1 VNRGFQIKI
10 YPYKILKYYEAI
22 DGNMEYRVIAETY
35 DRIESTTK
43 RLEMTDYLVEL
54 FHKTSPEVIDKVI
67 YLTQGKLYPDY
78 MGIEL
83 GLAEKLALRAI
94 TKATGIREKELN
106 EMLKKYGDLGSVAQE
121 AIKKK
126 RQMTLFSFE
135 EEKVLTVEKVY
146 ENFEKIAKAEGAGS
160 QDRKMQLLAELLNL
174 ASPLEARYIVRT
186 IEGKLRLGIAD
197 MTILDALSIAYG
209 GTKELRNYVERAYNI
224 HPDLGYIAKKL
235 AKEGIEGVKNIKI
248 ELGIPIRAML
258 AERLPSLE
266 EILVKM
272 GGRAA
277 FEYKYDG
284 MRIQGHIGEDKV
296 WLYSR
301 RLENLTNQFPDVVS
315 ALQEAFRGREG
326 IFDGEAVPVDINTG
340 ELLPFQVVSHRR
352 GRKYEIEKAIEEY
365 PVVLFL
371 FDILYLDGE
380 DLTQRPYPERRE
392 ILERV
397 IEPTERVKFAHRL
410 VSDDI
415 DEIKE
420 FFNKAIEDGCEG
432 LVAKNIGK
440 ESIYRA
446 GAREF
451 LWIKYKR
458 DYKVEMGDT
467 VDLVVV
473 GAFAGKG
480 KRRGTYGA
488 LLMAA
493 YNPEKDRF
501 ETVCKLGSGFTD
513 DQLAYLPKKF
523 EELKIDKR
531 HPRVWSEMEADFW
544 FVPKVVLEVIGAEI
558 TLSPTHT
565 CARDVIEKG
574 SGLAIRFPRFTGRW
588 RDDKSPEEA
597 TTTKELVEMYQNQI
611 KKIG

>member
-1 VNRGFQIKI
+1 ME
-10 YPYKILKYYEAI
+10 YKI
-22 DGNMEYRVIAETY
+22 IAETY
-35 DRIESTTK
+35 SKIESTSK

-54 FHKTSPEVIDKVI
+54 FHTTPEDVIDKVI

-83 GLAEKLALRAI
+83 GLAEKLTMRGI
-94 TKATGIREKELN
+94 TKATGIKEKTLG
-106 EMLKKYGDLGSVAQE
+106 EMLKKYGDLGSVAEE

-126 RQMTLFSFE
+126 RQTTLFSFE
-135 EEKVLTVEKVY
+135 EEKNLTVEKVY
-146 ENFEKIAKAEGAGS
+146 ENFEKIAKAEGPGS
-160 QDRKMQLLAELLNL
+160 QDRKIQLLAELLNL
-174 ASPLEARYIVRT
+174 AKPIEAKYIVRT
-186 IEGKLRLGIAD
+186 VEGKLRLGIAD

-209 GTKELRNYVERAYNI
+209 GTKELRSLVERTYNI

-235 AKEGIEGVKNIKI
+235 AKEGIDGVKDIKI

-266 EILVKM
+266 EILAKM
-272 GGRAA
+272 GGKAA

-284 MRIQGHIGEDKV
+284 MRIQGHVGKDKV

-301 RLENLTNQFPDVVS
+301 RLENLTSQFPDVVE
-315 ALQEAFRGREG
+315 ALKEAFQGEKG
-326 IFDGEAVPVDINTG
+326 IFDGEAVPVDIHTG

-352 GRKYEIEKAIEEY
+352 GRKYEIEKAVEDY

-371 FDILYLDGE
+371 FDVIYLDGE
-380 DLTQRPYPERRE
+380 NLTSKPYPERRE

-397 IEPTERVKFAHRL
+397 INPTERVKFAHRI
-410 VSDDI
+410 VSSDI
-415 DEIKE
+415 GEIRE

-432 LVAKNIGK
+432 LVAKSIGE

-480 KRRGTYGA
+480 KRKGTYGA
-488 LLMAA
+488 LLMTA

-513 DQLAYLPKKF
+513 EQLAYLPRKF
-523 EELKIDKR
+523 EDLKIENK
-531 HPRVWSEMEADFW
+531 HPRVWSEMEADYW

-574 SGLAIRFPRFTGRW
+574 TGLAIRFPRFTGRW

-597 TTTKELVEMYQNQI
+597 TTTKELIEMYENQI

>member
-1 VNRGFQIKI
+1 
-10 YPYKILKYYEAI
+10 
-22 DGNMEYRVIAETY
+22 MEYAAIAETY
-35 DRIESTTK
+35 QLIEGTTK

-54 FHKTSPEVIDKVI
+54 FKKTPPDVIDKVI

-78 MGIEL
+78 LGIEL
-83 GLAEKLALRAI
+83 GIAEKLAIRALAK
-94 TKATGIREKELN
+94 TTGLKEKTIN
-106 EMLKKYGDLGSVAQE
+106 EMLKKSGDLGSVAEE

-126 RQMTLFSFE
+126 KQMTLFSFQ
-135 EEKVLTVEKVY
+135 EEKKLTVEKVY
-146 ENFEKIAKAEGAGS
+146 ENFDKIARAEGEGS
-160 QDRKMQLLAELLNL
+160 QEKKIQYLAELLNL
-174 ASPLEARYIVRT
+174 SSPLEAKYIIRT
-186 IEGKLRLGIAD
+186 VEGKLRLGIAD
-197 MTILDALSIAYG
+197 MTILDALSVAFG
-209 GTKELRNYVERAYNI
+209 GTKELRSFVERAYNI
-224 HPDLGYIAKKL
+224 HPDLGYIARKL
-235 AKEGIEGVKNIKI
+235 AEEGIEGVKKIKI
-248 ELGIPIRAML
+248 QLGIPIRAML

-266 EILVKM
+266 EILAKM

-284 MRIQGHIGEDKV
+284 MRIQAHVGEERI

-301 RLENLTNQFPDVVS
+301 RLENLTSQFPDVVN
-315 ALQEAFRGREG
+315 AIKEAFKGREG
-326 IFDGEAVPVDINTG
+326 IFDGEAVPVDVNTG

-352 GRKYEIEKAIEEY
+352 GRKYGIEKAIEEY

-380 DLTQRPYPERRE
+380 DLTSRSYPERRE

-397 IEPTERVKFAHRL
+397 IEETERVKFAHRL
-410 VSDDI
+410 ISSNI
-415 DEIKE
+415 EKIKE

-493 YNPEKDRF
+493 YNPKKDRF

-513 DQLAYLPKKF
+513 EQLAYLPKKF
-523 EELKIDKR
+523 EELKIEKM
-531 HPRVWSEMEADFW
+531 HPRVYSEMDADYW

-565 CARDVIEKG
+565 CARDVVEKG

-597 TTTKELVEMYQNQI
+597 TTTQELVEMYKNQI

>member
-1 VNRGFQIKI
+1 
-10 YPYKILKYYEAI
+10 
-22 DGNMEYRVIAETY
+22 MEYRVIADTY
-35 DRIESTTK
+35 EKIEGTTK

-54 FHKTSPEVIDKVI
+54 FHNTPADIIDKVI

-78 MGIEL
+78 IGIEL
-83 GLAEKLALRAI
+83 GLAEKLAMKAI
-94 TKATGIREKELN
+94 TKATGIREKELE
-106 EMLKKYGDLGSVAQE
+106 EMLKKYGDLGTVAQE

-126 RQMTLFSFE
+126 RQTTLFSFG
-135 EEKVLTVEKVY
+135 EEKTLSVEKVY
-146 ENFEKIAKAEGAGS
+146 ENFEKIARAEGSGS
-160 QDRKMQLLAELLNL
+160 QERKMQLLAELLNL
-174 ASPLEARYIVRT
+174 ATPLEARYIVRT
-186 IEGKLRLGIAD
+186 VEGKLRLGIAD
-197 MTILDALSIAYG
+197 MTILDALSIAFG

-224 HPDLGYIAKKL
+224 HPDLGFIARKL
-235 AKEGIEGVKNIKI
+235 ADEGIEGVKKVKI

-266 EILVKM
+266 EILEKM

-284 MRIQGHIGEDKV
+284 MRIQGHVGEKV

-301 RLENLTNQFPDVVS
+301 RLENLTTQFPDVVE
-315 ALQEAFRGREG
+315 ALKEAFKGEEA

-352 GRKYEIEKAIEEY
+352 GRKYGIEKAIEEY

-371 FDILYLDGE
+371 FDILYLNGE
-380 DLTQRPYPERRE
+380 DLTMKPYPERRK
-392 ILERV
+392 ILEDAV
-397 IEPTERVKFAHRL
+397 KETERVRFAHRI
-410 VSDDI
+410 VSQDI
-415 DEIKE
+415 EEIKE

-513 DQLAYLPKKF
+513 EQLAYLPKKF
-523 EELKIDKR
+523 EELKIERK
-531 HPRVWSEMEADFW
+531 HPRVWSEMDADFW

-597 TTTKELVEMYQNQI
+597 TTTKELVEMYKNQI

>member
-1 VNRGFQIKI
+1 ME
-10 YPYKILKYYEAI
+10 YKI
-22 DGNMEYRVIAETY
+22 IAETY
-35 DRIESTTK
+35 SKIESTTK

-54 FHKTSPEVIDKVI
+54 FHNTPEDVIDKVI

-83 GLAEKLALRAI
+83 GLAEKLAMRGI
-94 TKATGIREKELN
+94 TKATGIKEKTLG
-106 EMLKKYGDLGSVAQE
+106 EMLKKYGDLGSVAEE

-126 RQMTLFSFE
+126 RQTTLFSFE
-135 EEKVLTVEKVY
+135 EEKNLTVEKVY
-146 ENFEKIAKAEGAGS
+146 ENFEKIAKAEGPGS
-160 QDRKMQLLAELLNL
+160 QDRKIQLLAELLNL
-174 ASPLEARYIVRT
+174 AKPIEAKYIVRT
-186 IEGKLRLGIAD
+186 VEGKLRLGIAD

-209 GTKELRNYVERAYNI
+209 RTKELRSLVERTYNI

-235 AKEGIEGVKNIKI
+235 AKEGIDGVKDIKI

-266 EILVKM
+266 EILAKM
-272 GGRAA
+272 GGKAA

-284 MRIQGHIGEDKV
+284 MRIQGHVGKDKV

-301 RLENLTNQFPDVVS
+301 RLENLTSQFPDVVE
-315 ALQEAFRGREG
+315 ALKEAFQGKEG
-326 IFDGEAVPVDINTG
+326 IFDGEAVPVDIHTG

-352 GRKYEIEKAIEEY
+352 GRKYEIEKAIEDY

-371 FDILYLDGE
+371 FDIIYLDGE
-380 DLTQRPYPERRE
+380 DLTSKPYPERRK

-397 IEPTERVKFAHRL
+397 INPTERVKFAHRI
-410 VSDDI
+410 VSSDI
-415 DEIKE
+415 GEIRE

-432 LVAKNIGK
+432 LVAKSIGK

-480 KRRGTYGA
+480 KRKGTYGA

-513 DQLAYLPKKF
+513 EQLAYLPRKF
-523 EELKIDKR
+523 EDLKIENK
-531 HPRVWSEMEADFW
+531 HPRVWSEMEADYW

-574 SGLAIRFPRFTGRW
+574 TGLAIRFPRFTGRW

-597 TTTKELVEMYQNQI
+597 TTTKELIEMYKNQI
-611 KKIG
+611 KKIR

>member
-1 VNRGFQIKI
+1 ME
-10 YPYKILKYYEAI
+10 YKI
-22 DGNMEYRVIAETY
+22 IAETY
-35 DRIESTTK
+35 SKIESTTK

-54 FHKTSPEVIDKVI
+54 FHNTPEDVIDKVI

-83 GLAEKLALRAI
+83 GLAEKLAMRGI
-94 TKATGIREKELN
+94 TKATGIKEKTLS
-106 EMLKKYGDLGSVAQE
+106 EMLKKYGDLGSVAEE

-135 EEKVLTVEKVY
+135 EEKSLTVEKVY
-146 ENFEKIAKAEGAGS
+146 ENFEKIAKAEGEGS
-160 QDRKMQLLAELLNL
+160 QDRKIQLLAELLNL
-174 ASPLEARYIVRT
+174 AEPLEAKYIVRT
-186 IEGKLRLGIAD
+186 VEGKLRLGIAD

-209 GTKELRNYVERAYNI
+209 GTKELRSLVERAYNI

-235 AKEGIEGVKNIKI
+235 AKEGIEGVKSIKI

-266 EILVKM
+266 DILAKM

-284 MRIQGHIGEDKV
+284 MRIQGHVGKDRT

-301 RLENLTNQFPDVVS
+301 RLENLTSQFPDVVE
-315 ALQEAFRGREG
+315 ALKEAFQGEEG

-352 GRKYEIEKAIEEY
+352 GRKYEIEKAIEDY

-371 FDILYLDGE
+371 FDVIYLNGE
-380 DLTQRPYPERRE
+380 DLTPKPYPERRK
-392 ILERV
+392 ILEKV
-397 IEPTERVKFAHRL
+397 IKPTDRVKFAHRI
-410 VSDDI
+410 VSSDI
-415 DEIKE
+415 GEIKE

-432 LVAKNIGK
+432 LVAKSIGE

-480 KRRGTYGA
+480 KRKGTYGA

-513 DQLAYLPKKF
+513 EQLAYLPRKF
-523 EELKIDKR
+523 EELKIENK
-531 HPRVWSEMEADFW
+531 HPRVWSEMEADYW

-574 SGLAIRFPRFTGRW
+574 AGLAIRFPRFTGRW

-597 TTTKELVEMYQNQI
+597 TTTKELIEMYRNQI

>member
-1 VNRGFQIKI
+1 ME
-10 YPYKILKYYEAI
+10 YKI
-22 DGNMEYRVIAETY
+22 IAETY
-35 DRIESTTK
+35 SKIESTTK

-54 FHKTSPEVIDKVI
+54 FHTTPEDVIDKVI

-83 GLAEKLALRAI
+83 GLAEKLAMRGI
-94 TKATGIREKELN
+94 TKATGIKEKTLA
-106 EMLKKYGDLGSVAQE
+106 EMLKKYGDLGSVAEE

-126 RQMTLFSFE
+126 RQTTLFSFE
-135 EEKVLTVEKVY
+135 EEKNLTVEKVY
-146 ENFEKIAKAEGAGS
+146 ENFEKIAKAEGPGS
-160 QDRKMQLLAELLNL
+160 QDRKIQLLAELLNL
-174 ASPLEARYIVRT
+174 AKPIEAKYIVRMV
-186 IEGKLRLGIAD
+186 EGKLRLGIAD

-209 GTKELRNYVERAYNI
+209 GTKELRSLVERTYNI

-235 AKEGIEGVKNIKI
+235 AKEGIDGVKDIKI

-266 EILVKM
+266 EILAKM
-272 GGRAA
+272 GGKAA

-284 MRIQGHIGEDKV
+284 MRIQGHVGKDKV

-301 RLENLTNQFPDVVS
+301 RLENLTSQFPDVVE
-315 ALQEAFRGREG
+315 ALKEAFQGEKG
-326 IFDGEAVPVDINTG
+326 IFDGEAVPVDIHTG

-352 GRKYEIEKAIEEY
+352 GRKYEIEKAVEDY

-371 FDILYLDGE
+371 FDVIYLDGE
-380 DLTQRPYPERRE
+380 NLTSKPYPERRE

-397 IEPTERVKFAHRL
+397 INPTERVKFAHRI
-410 VSDDI
+410 VSSDI
-415 DEIKE
+415 GEIRE

-432 LVAKNIGK
+432 LVAKSIGE

-480 KRRGTYGA
+480 KRKGTYGA

-513 DQLAYLPKKF
+513 EQLAYLPRKF
-523 EELKIDKR
+523 EDLKIENK
-531 HPRVWSEMEADFW
+531 HPRVWSEMEADYW

-574 SGLAIRFPRFTGRW
+574 TGLAIRFPRFTGRW

-597 TTTKELVEMYQNQI
+597 TTTKELIEMYENQI

>member
-1 VNRGFQIKI
+1 
-10 YPYKILKYYEAI
+10 
-22 DGNMEYRVIAETY
+22 MEYAAIAETY
-35 DRIESTTK
+35 QLIEGTTK

-54 FHKTSPEVIDKVI
+54 FKKTPPDVIDKVI

-78 MGIEL
+78 LGIEL
-83 GLAEKLALRAI
+83 GIAEKLAIRALAK
-94 TKATGIREKELN
+94 TTGLKEKTIN
-106 EMLKKYGDLGSVAQE
+106 EMLKKSGDLGSVAEE

-126 RQMTLFSFE
+126 KQMTLFSFQ
-135 EEKVLTVEKVY
+135 EEKKLTVEKVY
-146 ENFEKIAKAEGAGS
+146 ENFDKIARAEGEGS
-160 QDRKMQLLAELLNL
+160 QEKKIQYLAELLNL
-174 ASPLEARYIVRT
+174 SSPLEAKYIIRT
-186 IEGKLRLGIAD
+186 VEGKLRLGIAD
-197 MTILDALSIAYG
+197 MTILDALSVAFG
-209 GTKELRNYVERAYNI
+209 GTKELRSFVERAYNI
-224 HPDLGYIAKKL
+224 HPDLGYIARKL
-235 AKEGIEGVKNIKI
+235 AEEGIEGVKKIKI
-248 ELGIPIRAML
+248 QLGIPIRAML

-266 EILVKM
+266 EILAKM

-284 MRIQGHIGEDKV
+284 MRIQAHVGEERI

-301 RLENLTNQFPDVVS
+301 RLENLTSQFPDVVN
-315 ALQEAFRGREG
+315 AIKEAFKGREG
-326 IFDGEAVPVDINTG
+326 IFDGEAVPVDVNTG

-352 GRKYEIEKAIEEY
+352 GRKYGIEKAIEEY

-380 DLTQRPYPERRE
+380 DLTSRSYPERRE

-397 IEPTERVKFAHRL
+397 IEETERVKFAHRL
-410 VSDDI
+410 ISSNI
-415 DEIKE
+415 EEIKE

-493 YNPEKDRF
+493 YNPKKDRF

-513 DQLAYLPKKF
+513 EQLAYLPKKF
-523 EELKIDKR
+523 EELKIEKM
-531 HPRVWSEMEADFW
+531 HPRVYSEMDADYW

-565 CARDVIEKG
+565 CARDVVEKG

-597 TTTKELVEMYQNQI
+597 TTTQELVEMYKNQI

>member
-1 VNRGFQIKI
+1 
-10 YPYKILKYYEAI
+10 
-22 DGNMEYRVIAETY
+22 MEYSAIAETY
-35 DRIESTTK
+35 SLVESTTK
-43 RLEMTDYLVEL
+43 RLEMTDYLVEV
-54 FHKTSPEVIDKVI
+54 FKKTPPNVIDKVI

-83 GLAEKLALRAI
+83 GIAEKLAI
-94 TKATGIREKELN
+94 KALSRTTGIKESEIN
-106 EMLKKYGDLGSVAQE
+106 ELLKKHGDLGIVAE
-121 AIKKK
+121 EIIKKK
-126 RQMTLFSFE
+126 KQMTLFSFG
-135 EEKVLTVEKVY
+135 EEKKLTVEKVY
-146 ENFEKIAKAEGAGS
+146 ENFDKMARVEGEGS
-160 QDRKMQLLAELLNL
+160 QEKKIQYLAELLNL
-174 ASPLEARYIVRT
+174 ASPLEAKYIIRT
-186 IEGKLRLGIAD
+186 VEGKLRLGIAD
-197 MTILDALSIAYG
+197 MTILDALSIAFG
-209 GTKELRNYVERAYNI
+209 GSKELRSFVERAYNI
-224 HPDLGYIAKKL
+224 HPDLGFIAKRL

-266 EILVKM
+266 EILEKM
-272 GGRAA
+272 GGKAA

-284 MRIQGHIGEDKV
+284 MRIQTHIGKKI

-301 RLENLTNQFPDVVS
+301 RLENLTEQFPDVV
-315 ALQEAFRGREG
+315 EAIKGAFKGDEG

-352 GRKYEIEKAIEEY
+352 GRKYGIEKAMEEY

-371 FDILYLDGE
+371 FDILYLNGK
-380 DLTQRPYPERRE
+380 DLTSKPYPERRK
-392 ILERV
+392 ILESV
-397 IEPTERVKFAHRL
+397 INETERVKLATQI
-410 VSDDI
+410 VSSNI
-415 DEIKE
+415 EEIKK

-432 LVAKNIGK
+432 LVAKNIGE

-458 DYKVEMGDT
+458 EYKVEIGDT
-467 VDLVVV
+467 LDLVAV

-513 DQLAYLPKKF
+513 EQLAYLPKKF
-523 EELKIDKR
+523 EELKIERK
-531 HPRVWSEMEADFW
+531 HPRVHSELNADYW

-597 TTTKELVEMYQNQI
+597 TTTKELVEMYKNQI

>member
-1 VNRGFQIKI
+1 
-10 YPYKILKYYEAI
+10 
-22 DGNMEYRVIAETY
+22 MEYRLIAETY
-35 DRIESTTK
+35 EKVEGTTK
-43 RLEMTDYLVEL
+43 RLEMTDYLVQL
-54 FHKTSPEVIDKVI
+54 FQSTPPEIIDRVI
-67 YLTQGKLYPDY
+67 YLTQGKLYADY
-78 MGIEL
+78 LGVEL
-83 GLAEKLALRAI
+83 GLAEKLAIKAI
-94 TKATGIREKELN
+94 SKSTGIRENALKD
-106 EMLKKYGDLGSVAQE
+106 MLRRYGDLGIVAEE

-126 RQMTLFSFE
+126 RQTTLFSFE
-135 EEKVLTVEKVY
+135 EEKKLTVEKVY
-146 ENFEKIAKAEGAGS
+146 ENFEKIARAEGEGS
-160 QDRKMQLLAELLNL
+160 QDRKIQLLAELLNL

-186 IEGKLRLGIAD
+186 VEGKLRLGIAD
-197 MTILDALSIAYG
+197 MTILDALSIAFG
-209 GTKELRNYVERAYNI
+209 GSKELRSFVERAYNI
-224 HPDLGYIAKKL
+224 HPDLGFIAKKL
-235 AKEGIEGVKNIKI
+235 AVEGIEGVKGIKI
-248 ELGIPIRAML
+248 QLGIPIRAML

-266 EILVKM
+266 EILAKM

-284 MRIQGHIGEDKV
+284 MRIQGHVGKKI

-301 RLENLTNQFPDVVS
+301 RLENLTSQFPDVVE
-315 ALQEAFRGREG
+315 ALKEAFKGEEG

-352 GRKYEIEKAIEEY
+352 GRKYGIEKAMEDY

-371 FDILYLDGE
+371 FDVLYLDGE
-380 DLTQRPYPERRE
+380 DLTQKPYPERRK

-397 IEPTERVKFAHRL
+397 IQPTDRVKFAHRI
-410 VSDDI
+410 VSSDI
-415 DEIKE
+415 SEIRD
-420 FFNKAIEDGCEG
+420 FFNHAIEDGCEG
-432 LVAKNIGK
+432 LVAKNVGE

-451 LWIKYKR
+451 LWIKYKK

-480 KRRGTYGA
+480 RRKGTYGA

-513 DQLAYLPKKF
+513 EQLAHLPKKF
-523 EELKIDKR
+523 EELKIERK
-531 HPRVWSEMEADFW
+531 HPRVWSEMDADYW

-565 CARDVIEKG
+565 CAKDIVEKG

-597 TTTKELVEMYQNQI
+597 TTTKELVEMYRNQI
-611 KKIG
+611 KKMG

>member
-1 VNRGFQIKI
+1 MDGKKI
-10 YPYKILKYYEAI
+10 YRLILKYNLCI
-22 DGNMEYRVIAETY
+22 DASMEYKIIAETY
-35 DRIESTTK
+35 SKIESTTK

-54 FHKTSPEVIDKVI
+54 FHNTPEDVIDKVI

-83 GLAEKLALRAI
+83 GLAEKLAMRGI
-94 TKATGIREKELN
+94 TKATGIKEKTLG
-106 EMLKKYGDLGSVAQE
+106 EMLKKYGDLGSVAEE

-126 RQMTLFSFE
+126 RQTTLFSFE
-135 EEKVLTVEKVY
+135 EEKNLTVEKVY
-146 ENFEKIAKAEGAGS
+146 ENFEKIAKAEGPGS
-160 QDRKMQLLAELLNL
+160 QDRKIQLLAELLNL
-174 ASPLEARYIVRT
+174 AKPIEAKYIVRT
-186 IEGKLRLGIAD
+186 VEGKLRLGIAD

-209 GTKELRNYVERAYNI
+209 GTKELRSLVERAYNI

-235 AKEGIEGVKNIKI
+235 AKEGIDGVKDIKI

-266 EILVKM
+266 EILAKM
-272 GGRAA
+272 GGKAA

-284 MRIQGHIGEDKV
+284 MRIQGHVGKDKV

-301 RLENLTNQFPDVVS
+301 RLENLTSQFPDVVE
-315 ALQEAFRGREG
+315 ALKEAFQGEEG
-326 IFDGEAVPVDINTG
+326 IFDGEAVPVDIHTG

-352 GRKYEIEKAIEEY
+352 GRKYEIEKAVEDY

-371 FDILYLDGE
+371 FDVIYLDGE
-380 DLTQRPYPERRE
+380 DLTSKPYPERRE
-392 ILERV
+392 ILESV
-397 IEPTERVKFAHRL
+397 INPTERVKFAHRI
-410 VSDDI
+410 VSSDI
-415 DEIKE
+415 GEIRE

-432 LVAKNIGK
+432 LVAKSIGK

-480 KRRGTYGA
+480 KRKGTYGA

-513 DQLAYLPKKF
+513 EQLAYLPRKF
-523 EELKIDKR
+523 EDLKIENK
-531 HPRVWSEMEADFW
+531 HPRVWSEMEADYW

-574 SGLAIRFPRFTGRW
+574 TGLAIRFPRFTGRW

-597 TTTKELVEMYQNQI
+597 TTTKELIEMYKNQI

>member
-1 VNRGFQIKI
+1 
-10 YPYKILKYYEAI
+10 
-22 DGNMEYRVIAETY
+22 MEYAAIAETY
-35 DRIESTTK
+35 QLIEGTTK

-54 FHKTSPEVIDKVI
+54 FKKTPPDVIDKVI

-78 MGIEL
+78 LGIEL
-83 GLAEKLALRAI
+83 GIAEKLAIRALAK
-94 TKATGIREKELN
+94 TTGLKEKTIN
-106 EMLKKYGDLGSVAQE
+106 EMLKKSGDLGSVAEE

-126 RQMTLFSFE
+126 KQMTLFSFQ
-135 EEKVLTVEKVY
+135 EEKKLTVEKVY
-146 ENFEKIAKAEGAGS
+146 ENFDKIARAEGEGS
-160 QDRKMQLLAELLNL
+160 QEKKIQYLAELLNL
-174 ASPLEARYIVRT
+174 SSPLEAKYIIRT
-186 IEGKLRLGIAD
+186 VEGKLRLGIAD
-197 MTILDALSIAYG
+197 MTILDALSVAFG
-209 GTKELRNYVERAYNI
+209 GTKELRSFVERAYNI
-224 HPDLGYIAKKL
+224 HPDLGYIARKL
-235 AKEGIEGVKNIKI
+235 AEEGIEGVKKIKI
-248 ELGIPIRAML
+248 QLGIPIRAML

-266 EILVKM
+266 EILAKM

-284 MRIQGHIGEDKV
+284 MRIQAHVGEERI

-301 RLENLTNQFPDVVS
+301 RLENLTSQFPDVVN
-315 ALQEAFRGREG
+315 AIKEAFKGREG
-326 IFDGEAVPVDINTG
+326 IFDGEAVPVDVNTG

-352 GRKYEIEKAIEEY
+352 GRKYGIEKAIEEY

-380 DLTQRPYPERRE
+380 DLTSRSYPERRK

-397 IEPTERVKFAHRL
+397 IEETERVKFAHRL
-410 VSDDI
+410 ISSDI
-415 DEIKE
+415 EEIKE

-432 LVAKNIGK
+432 LVAKNIGE

-513 DQLAYLPKKF
+513 EQLAYLPKKF
-523 EELKIDKR
+523 EDLKIEKM
-531 HPRVWSEMEADFW
+531 HPRVYSEMDADYW

-565 CARDVIEKG
+565 CARDVVEKG

-597 TTTKELVEMYQNQI
+597 TTTQELVEMYKNQI

>member
-1 VNRGFQIKI
+1 
-10 YPYKILKYYEAI
+10 
-22 DGNMEYRVIAETY
+22 
-35 DRIESTTK
+35 
-43 RLEMTDYLVEL
+43 
-54 FHKTSPEVIDKVI
+54 
-67 YLTQGKLYPDY
+67 
-78 MGIEL
+78 
-83 GLAEKLALRAI
+83 
-94 TKATGIREKELN
+94 
-106 EMLKKYGDLGSVAQE
+106 MLKKSGDLGSVAEE

-126 RQMTLFSFE
+126 KQMTLFSFQ
-135 EEKVLTVEKVY
+135 EEKKLTVEKVY
-146 ENFEKIAKAEGAGS
+146 ENFDKIARAEGEGS
-160 QDRKMQLLAELLNL
+160 QEKKIQYLAELLNL
-174 ASPLEARYIVRT
+174 SSPLEAKYIIRT
-186 IEGKLRLGIAD
+186 VEGKLRLGIAD
-197 MTILDALSIAYG
+197 MTILDALSVAFG
-209 GTKELRNYVERAYNI
+209 GTKELRSFVERAYNI
-224 HPDLGYIAKKL
+224 HPDLGYIARKL
-235 AKEGIEGVKNIKI
+235 AEEGIEGVKKIKI
-248 ELGIPIRAML
+248 QLGIPIRAML

-266 EILVKM
+266 EILAKM

-284 MRIQGHIGEDKV
+284 MRIQAHVGEERI

-301 RLENLTNQFPDVVS
+301 RLENLTSQFPDVVN
-315 ALQEAFRGREG
+315 AIKEAFKGREG
-326 IFDGEAVPVDINTG
+326 IFDGEAVPVDVNTG

-352 GRKYEIEKAIEEY
+352 GRKYGIEKAIEEY

-380 DLTQRPYPERRE
+380 DLTSRSYPERRK

-397 IEPTERVKFAHRL
+397 IEETERVKFAHRL
-410 VSDDI
+410 ISSNI
-415 DEIKE
+415 EEIKE

-493 YNPEKDRF
+493 YNPQNDRF

-513 DQLAYLPKKF
+513 EQLAYLPKKF
-523 EELKIDKR
+523 EELKIEKM
-531 HPRVWSEMEADFW
+531 HPRVYSEMDADYW

-565 CARDVIEKG
+565 CARDVVEKG

-597 TTTKELVEMYQNQI
+597 TTTQELVEMYKNQI

>member
-1 VNRGFQIKI
+1 
-10 YPYKILKYYEAI
+10 
-22 DGNMEYRVIAETY
+22 MEYRIIAETY
-35 DRIESTTK
+35 SKIESTSK
-43 RLEMTDYLVEL
+43 RLEMTDLLVEL
-54 FHKTSPEVIDKVI
+54 FNQTPPESIDKVI

-78 MGIEL
+78 MGVEL
-83 GLAEKLALRAI
+83 GIAEKLAIKAI
-94 TKATGIREKELN
+94 SKATGINEGKIG
-106 EMLKKYGDLGSVAQE
+106 EMLKEHGDLGLVAQE
-121 AIKKK
+121 TIKKK
-126 RQMTLFSFE
+126 RQTTLFSFE
-135 EEKVLTVEKVY
+135 ERQRLTVEKVY
-146 ENFEKIAKAEGAGS
+146 ENFDRIARAEGGGS
-160 QDRKMQLLAELLNL
+160 QEKKMQYLAELLNL
-174 ASPLEARYIVRT
+174 ATPLEARYIIRT
-186 IEGKLRLGIAD
+186 VEGKLRLGIAD

-209 GTKELRNYVERAYNI
+209 GSKELRSEVERAYNI
-224 HPDLGYIAKKL
+224 HPDLGYIAKRL
-235 AKEGIEGVKNIKI
+235 ATEGIEGVRSIKI
-248 ELGIPIRAML
+248 SLGIPIRAML

-266 EILVKM
+266 DILAKM
-272 GGRAA
+272 GGKAA

-284 MRIQGHIGEDKV
+284 MRIQAHVGERI

-301 RLENLTNQFPDVVS
+301 RLENLTDQFPDVRDAIKS
-315 ALQEAFRGREG
+315 AFKGKEA
-326 IFDGEAVPVDINTG
+326 IFDGEAVPVDVNTG

-352 GRKYEIEKAIEEY
+352 GRKYGIEKAIEEY

-380 DLTQRPYPERRE
+380 DLTGKTYPERRK
-392 ILERV
+392 ILEEV
-397 IEPTERVKFAHRL
+397 IEPSEQVKFAIRL
-410 VSDDI
+410 ISSDI
-415 DEIKE
+415 EKIKM

-432 LVAKNIGK
+432 LVAKNIG
-440 ESIYRA
+440 EGSIYRA

-458 DYKVEMGDT
+458 DYKVEIGDT
-467 VDLVVV
+467 VDLVVI

-493 YNPEKDRF
+493 YNPDKDRF

-513 DQLAYLPKKF
+513 EQLAYLPRKF
-523 EELKIDKR
+523 EDLRIER
-531 HPRVWSEMEADFW
+531 VHPRVWSKIDADYW
-544 FVPKVVLEVIGAEI
+544 FVPKVVLELIGAEI

-574 SGLAIRFPRFTGRW
+574 SGLAIRFPRFTGKW

-597 TTTKELVEMYQNQI
+597 TTTKELVEMYRNQI

>member
-1 VNRGFQIKI
+1 ME
-10 YPYKILKYYEAI
+10 YKI
-22 DGNMEYRVIAETY
+22 IAETY
-35 DRIESTTK
+35 SKIESTSK
-43 RLEMTDYLVEL
+43 RLEMTDYLVDL
-54 FHKTSPEVIDKVI
+54 FHTTPEDVIDKVI

-83 GLAEKLALRAI
+83 GLAEKLAMRGI
-94 TKATGIREKELN
+94 TKATGIKEKTLAK
-106 EMLKKYGDLGSVAQE
+106 MLKKYGDLGSVAEE
-121 AIKKK
+121 AIKEK
-126 RQMTLFSFE
+126 RQRTLFSFE
-135 EEKVLTVEKVY
+135 EEKNLTVEKVY
-146 ENFEKIAKAEGAGS
+146 ENFEKIAKAEGPGS
-160 QDRKMQLLAELLNL
+160 QDRKIQLLAELLNL
-174 ASPLEARYIVRT
+174 AKPIEAKYIVRT
-186 IEGKLRLGIAD
+186 VEGKLRLGIAD

-209 GTKELRNYVERAYNI
+209 GTKELRSLVERTYNI

-235 AKEGIEGVKNIKI
+235 AKEGIDGVKDIKI

-266 EILVKM
+266 EILAKM
-272 GGRAA
+272 GGKAA

-284 MRIQGHIGEDKV
+284 MRIQGHVGKDKV

-301 RLENLTNQFPDVVS
+301 RLENLTSQFPDVVE
-315 ALQEAFRGREG
+315 ALKEAFQGEEG
-326 IFDGEAVPVDINTG
+326 IFDGEAVPVDIHTG

-352 GRKYEIEKAIEEY
+352 GRKYEIEKAVEDY

-371 FDILYLDGE
+371 FDVIYLDGE
-380 DLTQRPYPERRE
+380 DLTSKPYPERRE

-397 IEPTERVKFAHRL
+397 INPTERVKFAHRI
-410 VSDDI
+410 VSSDI
-415 DEIKE
+415 GEIRE
-420 FFNKAIEDGCEG
+420 FFNEAIEDGCEG
-432 LVAKNIGK
+432 LVAKSIGE

-480 KRRGTYGA
+480 KRKGTYGA
-488 LLMAA
+488 LLMTA

-513 DQLAYLPKKF
+513 EQLAYLPRKF
-523 EELKIDKR
+523 EDLKIENK
-531 HPRVWSEMEADFW
+531 HPRVWSEMEADYW

-574 SGLAIRFPRFTGRW
+574 TGLAIRFPRFTGRW

-597 TTTKELVEMYQNQI
+597 TTTKELIEMYENQI

>member
-1 VNRGFQIKI
+1 
-10 YPYKILKYYEAI
+10 
-22 DGNMEYRVIAETY
+22 MEYAAIAETY
-35 DRIESTTK
+35 QLIEGTTK

-54 FHKTSPEVIDKVI
+54 FKKTPPDVIDKVI

-78 MGIEL
+78 LGIEL
-83 GLAEKLALRAI
+83 GIAEKLAIRALAK
-94 TKATGIREKELN
+94 TTGLKEKTIN
-106 EMLKKYGDLGSVAQE
+106 EMLKKSGDLGSVAEE

-126 RQMTLFSFE
+126 KQMTLFSFQ
-135 EEKVLTVEKVY
+135 EEKKLTVEKVY
-146 ENFEKIAKAEGAGS
+146 ENFDKIARAEGEGS
-160 QDRKMQLLAELLNL
+160 QEKKIQYLAELLNL
-174 ASPLEARYIVRT
+174 SSPLEAKYIIRT
-186 IEGKLRLGIAD
+186 VEGKLRLGIAD
-197 MTILDALSIAYG
+197 MTILDALSVAFG
-209 GTKELRNYVERAYNI
+209 GTKELRSFVERAYNI
-224 HPDLGYIAKKL
+224 HPDLGYIARKL
-235 AKEGIEGVKNIKI
+235 AEEGIEGVKKIKI
-248 ELGIPIRAML
+248 QLGIPIRAML

-266 EILVKM
+266 EILAKM

-284 MRIQGHIGEDKV
+284 MRIQAHVGEERI

-301 RLENLTNQFPDVVS
+301 RLENLTSQFPDVVN
-315 ALQEAFRGREG
+315 AIKEAFKGREG
-326 IFDGEAVPVDINTG
+326 IFDGEAVPVDVNTG

-352 GRKYEIEKAIEEY
+352 GRKYGIEKAIEEY

-380 DLTQRPYPERRE
+380 DLTSRSYPERRK

-397 IEPTERVKFAHRL
+397 IEETERVKFAHRL
-410 VSDDI
+410 ISSNI
-415 DEIKE
+415 EEIKE

-493 YNPEKDRF
+493 YNPQNDRF

-513 DQLAYLPKKF
+513 EQLAYLPKKF
-523 EELKIDKR
+523 EELKIEKM
-531 HPRVWSEMEADFW
+531 HPRVYSEMDADYW

-565 CARDVIEKG
+565 CARDVVEKG

-597 TTTKELVEMYQNQI
+597 TTTQELVEMYKNQI

>member
-1 VNRGFQIKI
+1 
-10 YPYKILKYYEAI
+10 
-22 DGNMEYRVIAETY
+22 MEYRVIAETY
-35 DRIESTTK
+35 ERIEATTK

-54 FHKTSPEVIDKVI
+54 FHKTPPEIIDKVI
-67 YLTQGKLYPDY
+67 YLTQGKLYPDFV
-78 MGIEL
+78 GIEL
-83 GLAEKLALRAI
+83 GLAEKLAMRAI
-94 TKATGIREKELN
+94 TKATGIREKKLE

-121 AIKKK
+121 AIKSK
-126 RQMTLFSFE
+126 RQTTLFSFE
-135 EEKVLTVEKVY
+135 EKKVLTVEKVY
-146 ENFEKIAKAEGAGS
+146 ENFEKIARAEGAGS

-174 ASPLEARYIVRT
+174 ATPLEARYIVRT

-197 MTILDALSIAYG
+197 MTILDALSIAFG

-224 HPDLGYIAKKL
+224 HPDLGFIAKKL
-235 AKEGIEGVKNIKI
+235 AEEGIEGVKSIKI

-266 EILVKM
+266 EILDKM
-272 GGRAA
+272 GGCAA

-284 MRIQGHIGEDKV
+284 MRIQGHIGERV

-301 RLENLTNQFPDVVS
+301 RLENLTEQFPDVVE
-315 ALQEAFRGREG
+315 ALKEAFKGHEG

-352 GRKYEIEKAIEEY
+352 GRKYGIEKAIEDY

-380 DLTQRPYPERRE
+380 DLTMKSYPERRK
-392 ILERV
+392 ILENV
-397 IEPTERVKFAHRL
+397 VEETERVKFAHRI
-410 VSDDI
+410 VSEDI
-415 DEIKE
+415 EEIKE

-432 LVAKNIGK
+432 LVAKNIGE

-513 DQLAYLPKKF
+513 EQLAYLPKKF
-523 EELKIDKR
+523 EEYAVLAKTTPFLGVTGKVQSEQSVVHLIVDKLWK
-531 HPRVWSEMEADFW
+531 PKLTLEPKRVSSRYF
-544 FVPKVVLEVIGAEI
+544 
-558 TLSPTHT
+558 H
-565 CARDVIEKG
+565 
-574 SGLAIRFPRFTGRW
+574 
-588 RDDKSPEEA
+588 
-597 TTTKELVEMYQNQI
+597 
-611 KKIG
+611 

>member
-1 VNRGFQIKI
+1 MKNKT
-10 YPYKILKYYEAI
+10 LKYLRVI
-22 DGNMEYRVIAETY
+22 IRDMEYAAIAETY
-35 DRIESTTK
+35 SLVESTTK

-54 FHKTSPEVIDKVI
+54 FKKTPPDVIDKVI

-83 GLAEKLALRAI
+83 GIAEKLAI
-94 TKATGIREKELN
+94 KAVSRTTGIRESEINEL
-106 EMLKKYGDLGSVAQE
+106 LKKHGDLGLVAE
-121 AIKKK
+121 ETIKKK
-126 RQMTLFSFE
+126 KQMTLFSFE
-135 EEKVLTVEKVY
+135 EEKKLTVEKVY
-146 ENFEKIAKAEGAGS
+146 ENFDKMARVEGGGS
-160 QDRKMQLLAELLNL
+160 QEKKIQYLAELLNL
-174 ASPLEARYIVRT
+174 ASPLEAKYIIRT
-186 IEGKLRLGIAD
+186 VEGKLRLGIAD
-197 MTILDALSIAYG
+197 MTILDALSIAFG
-209 GTKELRNYVERAYNI
+209 GSKELRSFVERAYNI
-224 HPDLGYIAKKL
+224 HPDLGSIAKRL

-266 EILVKM
+266 EILAKM
-272 GGRAA
+272 GGKAA

-284 MRIQGHIGEDKV
+284 MRIQAHIGGEKI

-301 RLENLTNQFPDVVS
+301 RLENLTEQFPDVV
-315 ALQEAFRGREG
+315 EAIKGAFKGDEG

-352 GRKYEIEKAIEEY
+352 GRKYDIEKAMEEY

-371 FDILYLDGE
+371 FDILYLNGE
-380 DLTQRPYPERRE
+380 DLTSKPYLERRK
-392 ILERV
+392 ILESV
-397 IEPTERVKFAHRL
+397 IHETDRVKLATQII
-410 VSDDI
+410 SSNI
-415 DEIKE
+415 DEIKK

-432 LVAKNIGK
+432 LVAKNIGE

-458 DYKVEMGDT
+458 EYKVEIGDT
-467 VDLVVV
+467 VDLVAV

-513 DQLAYLPKKF
+513 EQLAYLPKKF
-523 EELKIDKR
+523 EALLIDKK
-531 HPRVWSEMEADFW
+531 HPRVWSELDADYW
-544 FVPKVVLEVIGAEI
+544 FVPKTVLEVIGAEI

-574 SGLAIRFPRFTGRW
+574 AGLAIRFPRFTGRW

-597 TTTKELVEMYQNQI
+597 TTTKELLEMYKNQI

>member
-1 VNRGFQIKI
+1 
-10 YPYKILKYYEAI
+10 
-22 DGNMEYRVIAETY
+22 MEYAAIAETY
-35 DRIESTTK
+35 QLIEGTTK

-54 FHKTSPEVIDKVI
+54 FKKTPPDVIDKVI

-78 MGIEL
+78 LGIEL
-83 GLAEKLALRAI
+83 GIAEKLAIRALAK
-94 TKATGIREKELN
+94 TTGLKEKTIN
-106 EMLKKYGDLGSVAQE
+106 EMLKKSGDLGSVAEE

-126 RQMTLFSFE
+126 KQMTLFSFQ
-135 EEKVLTVEKVY
+135 EEKKLTVEKVY
-146 ENFEKIAKAEGAGS
+146 ENFDKIARAEGEGS
-160 QDRKMQLLAELLNL
+160 QEKKIQYLAELLNL
-174 ASPLEARYIVRT
+174 SSPLEAKYIIRT
-186 IEGKLRLGIAD
+186 VEGKLRLGIAD
-197 MTILDALSIAYG
+197 MTILDALSVAFG
-209 GTKELRNYVERAYNI
+209 GTKELRSFVERAYNI
-224 HPDLGYIAKKL
+224 HPDLGYIARKL
-235 AKEGIEGVKNIKI
+235 AEEGIEGVKKIKI
-248 ELGIPIRAML
+248 QLGIPIRAML

-266 EILVKM
+266 EILAKM

-284 MRIQGHIGEDKV
+284 MRIQAHVGEERI

-301 RLENLTNQFPDVVS
+301 RLENLTSQFPDVVN
-315 ALQEAFRGREG
+315 AIKEAFKGREG
-326 IFDGEAVPVDINTG
+326 IFDGEAVPVDVNTG

-352 GRKYEIEKAIEEY
+352 GRKYGIEKAIEEY

-380 DLTQRPYPERRE
+380 DLTSRSYPERRE

-397 IEPTERVKFAHRL
+397 IEETERVKFAHRL
-410 VSDDI
+410 ISSDI
-415 DEIKE
+415 EEIKE

-432 LVAKNIGK
+432 LVAKNIGE

-493 YNPEKDRF
+493 YNPKKDRF

-513 DQLAYLPKKF
+513 EQLAYLPKKF
-523 EELKIDKR
+523 EELKIEKM
-531 HPRVWSEMEADFW
+531 HPRVYSEMDADYW

-565 CARDVIEKG
+565 CARDVVEKG

-597 TTTKELVEMYQNQI
+597 TTTQELVEMYKNQI

>member
-1 VNRGFQIKI
+1 
-10 YPYKILKYYEAI
+10 
-22 DGNMEYRVIAETY
+22 MEYAAIAETY
-35 DRIESTTK
+35 QLIEGTTK

-54 FHKTSPEVIDKVI
+54 FKKTPPDVIDKVI

-78 MGIEL
+78 LGIEL
-83 GLAEKLALRAI
+83 GIAEKLAIRALAK
-94 TKATGIREKELN
+94 TTGLKEKTIN
-106 EMLKKYGDLGSVAQE
+106 EMLKKSGDLGSVAEE

-126 RQMTLFSFE
+126 KQMTLFSFQ
-135 EEKVLTVEKVY
+135 EEKKLTVEKVY
-146 ENFEKIAKAEGAGS
+146 ENFDKIARAEGEGS
-160 QDRKMQLLAELLNL
+160 QEKKIQYLAELLNL
-174 ASPLEARYIVRT
+174 SSPLEAKYIIRT
-186 IEGKLRLGIAD
+186 VEGKLRLGIAD
-197 MTILDALSIAYG
+197 MTILDALSVAFG
-209 GTKELRNYVERAYNI
+209 GTKELRSFVERAYNI
-224 HPDLGYIAKKL
+224 HPDLGYIARKL
-235 AKEGIEGVKNIKI
+235 AEEGIEGVKKIKI
-248 ELGIPIRAML
+248 QLGIPIRAML

-266 EILVKM
+266 EILAKM

-284 MRIQGHIGEDKV
+284 MRIQAHVGEERI

-301 RLENLTNQFPDVVS
+301 RLENLTSQFPDVVN
-315 ALQEAFRGREG
+315 AIKEAFKGREG
-326 IFDGEAVPVDINTG
+326 IFDGEAVPVDVNTG

-352 GRKYEIEKAIEEY
+352 GRKYGIEKAIEEY

-380 DLTQRPYPERRE
+380 DLTSRSYPERRK

-397 IEPTERVKFAHRL
+397 IEETERVKFAHRL
-410 VSDDI
+410 ISSNI
-415 DEIKE
+415 EEIKE

-493 YNPEKDRF
+493 YNPKKDRF

-513 DQLAYLPKKF
+513 EQLAYLPKKF
-523 EELKIDKR
+523 EELKIEKM
-531 HPRVWSEMEADFW
+531 HPRVYSEMDADYW

-565 CARDVIEKG
+565 CARDVVEKG

-597 TTTKELVEMYQNQI
+597 TTTQELVEMYKNQI

>member
-1 VNRGFQIKI
+1 
-10 YPYKILKYYEAI
+10 
-22 DGNMEYRVIAETY
+22 MEYRLIAETY
-35 DRIESTTK
+35 EKVEGTTK
-43 RLEMTDYLVEL
+43 RLEMTDYLVQL
-54 FHKTSPEVIDKVI
+54 FQSTPPEIIDRVI
-67 YLTQGKLYPDY
+67 YLTQGKLYADY
-78 MGIEL
+78 LGVEL
-83 GLAEKLALRAI
+83 GLAEKLAIKAI
-94 TKATGIREKELN
+94 SKSTGIRENAMKD
-106 EMLKKYGDLGSVAQE
+106 MLRRYGDLGIVAEE

-126 RQMTLFSFE
+126 RQTTLFSFE
-135 EEKVLTVEKVY
+135 EEKKLTVEKVY
-146 ENFEKIAKAEGAGS
+146 ENFEKIARAEGEGS
-160 QDRKMQLLAELLNL
+160 QDRKIQLLAELLNL

-186 IEGKLRLGIAD
+186 VEGKLRLGIAD
-197 MTILDALSIAYG
+197 MTILDALSIAFG
-209 GTKELRNYVERAYNI
+209 GSKELRSFVERAYNI
-224 HPDLGYIAKKL
+224 HPDLGFIAKKL
-235 AKEGIEGVKNIKI
+235 AVEGIEGVKGIKI
-248 ELGIPIRAML
+248 QLGIPIRAML

-266 EILVKM
+266 EILAKM

-284 MRIQGHIGEDKV
+284 MRIQGHVGKKI

-301 RLENLTNQFPDVVS
+301 RLENLTSQFPDVVE
-315 ALQEAFRGREG
+315 ALKEAFKGEEG

-352 GRKYEIEKAIEEY
+352 GRKYGIEKAMEDY

-371 FDILYLDGE
+371 FDVLYLDGE
-380 DLTQRPYPERRE
+380 DLTQKPYPERRK

-397 IEPTERVKFAHRL
+397 IQPTDRVKFAHRI
-410 VSDDI
+410 VSSDI
-415 DEIKE
+415 SEIKD
-420 FFNKAIEDGCEG
+420 FFNHAIEDGCEG
-432 LVAKNIGK
+432 LVAKNVGE

-451 LWIKYKR
+451 LWIKYKK

-480 KRRGTYGA
+480 RRKGTYGA

-513 DQLAYLPKKF
+513 EQLAHLPKKF
-523 EELKIDKR
+523 EELKIEKR
-531 HPRVWSEMEADFW
+531 HPRVWSKMDADYW

-565 CARDVIEKG
+565 CARDVVEKG

-597 TTTKELVEMYQNQI
+597 TTTKELVEMYRNQI
-611 KKIG
+611 KKMG